1 MGGMKNNKLRGTRQR
16 RLIYLRQPSVSDS
29 SSAVQVIIA
38 TKSCPVRSGYLR
50 TPCDNGSN

>member
-1 MGGMKNNKLRGTRQR
+1 MGGMRNNKLRGTRQR
-16 RLIYLRQPSVSDS
+16 CLKYLRQPSVSDS